1 MCANSERF
9 CYVLQFLRIVSFCK
23 DLFVRKN
30 IISLSPL
37 VVDSHSITV
46 GHGQYKVLSY
56 SIWISGILLAM
67 KWVVFSLMELS
78 ENSLMSQILNIS
90 LIIVLALGLGAFQAN
105 IIQFRIDQLND
116 ASTTELMSFVACSFF
131 TIILIRDCTN
141 SY

>member
-9 CYVLQFLRIVSFCK
+9 CYVHCGFLNSIFLQ

-37 VVDSHSITV
+37 VDSHSDWAV
-46 GHGQYKVLSY
+46 YKVLSY
-56 SIWISGILLAM
+56 SIWIRGILVAM

-78 ENSLMSQILNIS
+78 ENCLILSQILNIS

-105 IIQFRIDQLND
+105 IIQFRID
-116 ASTTELMSFVACSFF
+116 
-131 TIILIRDCTN
+131 
-141 SY
+141 